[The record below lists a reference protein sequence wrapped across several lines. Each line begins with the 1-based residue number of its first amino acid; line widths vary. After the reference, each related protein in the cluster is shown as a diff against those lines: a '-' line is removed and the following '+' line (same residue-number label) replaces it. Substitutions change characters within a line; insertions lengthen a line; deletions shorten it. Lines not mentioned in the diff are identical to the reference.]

1 MLRVLQQELG
11 PDEGGLESVLAEG
24 RERISELVLGGIV
37 GSFAE
42 AYARMYE
49 SHQRELEHF
58 KQAGFDLPKE
68 LSAAA
73 ELALGRRFTIEIE
86 KARPSADPAAYAKA
100 IEIADEASRQGYE
113 IDRSSASRMLG
124 DMIAEAVARAATQ
137 PSLEAIR
144 AATLLVELAR
154 HLSAD
159 AHFARAQ
166 EILYRALLEQ
176 AISPA
181 AMSALAIALGFAPSV
196 VGRRESLV
204 AELRPIIP
212 SPPLHE
218 HE

>member
-24 RERISELVLGGIV
+24 RERISELVLGTIV

-73 ELALGRRFTIEIE
+73 ELALERRFNIEIE

-100 IEIADEASRQGYE
+100 IEIADEARRQGFE
-113 IDRSSASRMLG
+113 IDRSIASRMLG
-124 DMIAEAVARAATQ
+124 DMIADGVARAAAQ
-137 PSLEAIR
+137 PTTETIQAV
-144 AATLLVELAR
+144 TLLVELAR
-154 HLSAD
+154 HLRAD
-159 AHFARAQ
+159 AHLARAQ
-166 EILYRALLEQ
+166 EVLYRALLEQ
-176 AISPA
+176 VISPA
-181 AMSALAIALGFAPSV
+181 AMSVLAIALGFAPSV
-196 VGRRESLV
+196 VGRRESLM
-204 AELRPIIP
+204 AELHPLI
-212 SPPLHE
+212 SSLQLHE
-218 HE
+218 QE